1 MRPGFLGF
9 AQGFSARAPTSFH
22 AEGPI
27 YPAWTPSNCT
37 VQIVTTS
44 TPLPA
49 ADTKEST
56 VCSQQL
62 PQSRETLT
70 LTLGAFFGTTFP
82 HLFFQSYRELAPAP
96 FYKPQTGANAST
108 SPTESN
114 SSHQSTFTNPNPH
127 GGQKRAAGKV
137 YTPKIYG
144 FRVSDRAKNGP
155 RMQWTRMRPVSPEE
169 LDMVD
174 WRGRWIDDD
183 EEYDDEEEEEDRQ
196 MEDFDPVST
205 FSDDRS
211 GWTLIHP
218 SQDAGDGEDDDD
230 EEEEEEEEGG
240 GVPRLPADK
249 NKMRVRGSQEGS
261 SPHPPPP
268 SSPASSV
275 PPRTPIS
282 VTMSNVVGVAKSPGS
297 TGSSR
302 VKVVRQWATTTA

>member
-1 MRPGFLGF
+1 V
-9 AQGFSARAPTSFH
+9 S
-22 AEGPI
+22 
-27 YPAWTPSNCT
+27 
-37 VQIVTTS
+37 
-44 TPLPA
+44 
-49 ADTKEST
+49 
-56 VCSQQL
+56 
-62 PQSRETLT
+62 
-70 LTLGAFFGTTFP
+70 LGAFFGTTFP

-96 FYKPQTGANAST
+96 FYKPQTGTNPPAAPPEN
-108 SPTESN
+108 N

-144 FRVSDRAKNGP
+144 FRVSDHAKNGP
-155 RMQWTRMRPVSPEE
+155 RMQWMRMRPVSPEE

-174 WRGRWIDDD
+174 WRGRWIDDE
-183 EEYDDEEEEEDRQ
+183 EEYDEEEEEEDRQ
-196 MEDFDPVST
+196 MEDFDPVSI
-205 FSDDRS
+205 SCYDRPKRFLTRS
-211 GWTLIHP
+211 F
-218 SQDAGDGEDDDD
+218 QDAGDGEDDD
-230 EEEEEEEEGG
+230 EEEEEEEEEGVS
-240 GVPRLPADK
+240 VPRLPTDK
-249 NKMRVRGSQEGS
+249 AKVRVRGPQEGS